1 MNKLQKEQCVS
12 DVRTSLQGQALVVVV
27 QQKGVTVAEST
38 RLRQDMRK
46 EGARYRVLKN
56 TLLEIAV
63 TGTDLE
69 GIKPLLKGPTAL
81 AYSPDPV
88 AAARVISKFAEDH
101 SDKLQIAGGW
111 MNGQVLDT
119 AAVQVLAKLPS
130 LDELRAKLLGLL
142 AAPATKIV
150 RTIKEPMARVARVTA
165 MKA

>member
-1 MNKLQKEQCVS
+1 M
-12 DVRTSLQGQALVVVV
+12 
-27 QQKGVTVAEST
+27 
-38 RLRQDMRK
+38 
-46 EGARYRVLKN
+46 LKN

-81 AYSPDPV
+81 AYSSDPV
-88 AAARVISKFAEDH
+88 AAARVISKFAEDY